1 MNLWQQNYDPAGNIW
16 LSSLIASLP
25 ILFFF
30 FALIKLK
37 LKGYVAASWTVVIAL
52 AVALLFYKM
61 PVDHALASVVYGF
74 FYGLWPI
81 AWIIIAAVFV
91 YKISVKTGQF
101 DIIRSSILSI
111 TPDQRLQM
119 LIVGFCFGAFLEGA
133 AGFGAPVAITAA
145 LLVGLGF
152 NPLYAAGLCLIV
164 NTAPVAFGAMG
175 IPILVAGQVT
185 GLDSFEI
192 GQMVG
197 RQLPFLIIIVL
208 FWIMAIMDG
217 WRGVKETWP
226 AVMVAGGSF
235 AIAQY
240 LSSNFIGPELPDI
253 ISSLVSLVCL
263 TLFLKRWQP
272 VRIFRFGDMGA
283 SQVDQ
288 TLARTR
294 YTTGQIV
301 RAWSPFLF
309 LTATV
314 TLWSV
319 PPFKALFAPGG
330 ALYDWVINVPV
341 PYLDKLVA
349 RMPPVVHEATA
360 YAAVYKFDWFSATGT
375 AILFAALLSIVWLKM
390 KPSAAIQTFGSTL
403 KELALPI
410 YSIGMVLAF
419 AFISN
424 YSGLSSTLALALAH
438 TGSAF
443 TFFSPFLGWLGVFLT
458 GSDTSSNALFAS
470 LQATAAQQIGVS
482 DVLMVAANTT
492 GGVTGKMI
500 SPQSIAIAC
509 AAVGLVGKESD
520 LFRFTVKHSLIFTCM
535 VGVITT
541 LQAYVLTWM
550 IPVIVMPKR
559 LSDEIASRVRAL
571 IEEQNLEAGMK
582 LPAERQLALQL
593 GVSRNSLR
601 EALAKLVSEGV
612 LVSRRGGGT
621 FVRWQHETW
630 SEQNIVQ
637 PLKMLMANDPDYSFD
652 ILEARHA
659 IEASTAWHAAM
670 RATAADK
677 EKIRL
682 CFDATLSEDPD
693 LASQADVRFHL
704 AIAEASHN
712 VVLLQTMRG
721 FFDVL
726 QSSVKQSRQRMYLVP
741 PVFSKLTEQHQAVM
755 DAILDGNAEG
765 ARKAMMA
772 HLSFVHTTIKR
783 FDEDQ
788 ARQAR
793 ITRLPG
799 DHNEMTR
806 ENKS

>member
-1 MNLWQQNYDPAGNIW
+1 MQVWQQVYDPIGNIW
-16 LSSLIASLP
+16 LSSLIAALP

-37 LKGYVAASWTVVIAL
+37 LKGYIAATITVGIAL
-52 AVALLFYKM
+52 LVALFFYQM
-61 PVDHALASVVYGF
+61 PADRAFASVIYGF

-175 IPILVAGQVT
+175 IPIIVAGQVT

-197 RQLPFLIIIVL
+197 RQLPFLTIIVL

-217 WRGVKETWP
+217 WRGIKETWP
-226 AVMVAGGSF
+226 AVVVAGGSF
-235 AIAQY
+235 AVAQY

-263 TLFLKRWQP
+263 TTFLRVWQP
-272 VRIFRFGDMGA
+272 KRIFRFNDVGA
-283 SQVDQ
+283 SVTDQ
-288 TLARTR
+288 TLARQN
-294 YTTGQIV
+294 YTAKQVI
-301 RAWSPFLF
+301 RAWMPFIF

-314 TLWSV
+314 TIWSI
-319 PPFKALFAPGG
+319 PPFKALFAKGG
-330 ALYDWVINVPV
+330 ALQDWVFNFSVPL
-341 PYLDKLVA
+341 LDKLVA
-349 RMPPVVHEATA
+349 KMPPVVAESMP
-360 YAAVYKFDWFSATGT
+360 YAAVYKLDWLSATGT
-375 AILFAALLSIVWLKM
+375 AIMVAAVISVIYLRM
-390 KPSAAIQTFGSTL
+390 KPQAAVATFFSTM

-424 YSGLSSTLALALAH
+424 YSGLSATLALALAH
-438 TGSAF
+438 TGDAF

-458 GSDTSSNALFAS
+458 GSDTSSNALFAA
-470 LQATAAQQIGVS
+470 LQATTAQQIGVS
-482 DVLMVAANTT
+482 DVLLVAANTT

-541 LQAYVLTWM
+541 LQAYLLTWM
-550 IPVIVMPKR
+550 IP
-559 LSDEIASRVRAL
+559 
-571 IEEQNLEAGMK
+571 
-582 LPAERQLALQL
+582 
-593 GVSRNSLR
+593 
-601 EALAKLVSEGV
+601 
-612 LVSRRGGGT
+612 
-621 FVRWQHETW
+621 
-630 SEQNIVQ
+630 
-637 PLKMLMANDPDYSFD
+637 
-652 ILEARHA
+652 
-659 IEASTAWHAAM
+659 
-670 RATAADK
+670 
-677 EKIRL
+677 
-682 CFDATLSEDPD
+682 
-693 LASQADVRFHL
+693 
-704 AIAEASHN
+704 
-712 VVLLQTMRG
+712 
-721 FFDVL
+721 
-726 QSSVKQSRQRMYLVP
+726 
-741 PVFSKLTEQHQAVM
+741 
-755 DAILDGNAEG
+755 
-765 ARKAMMA
+765 
-772 HLSFVHTTIKR
+772 
-783 FDEDQ
+783 
-788 ARQAR
+788 
-793 ITRLPG
+793 
-799 DHNEMTR
+799 
-806 ENKS
+806 

>member
-1 MNLWQQNYDPAGNIW
+1 MQVWQQVYDPIGNIW

-37 LKGYVAASWTVVIAL
+37 LKGYIAATITVGIAL
-52 AVALLFYKM
+52 LVALFFYQM
-61 PVDHALASVVYGF
+61 PADRAFASVIYGF

-175 IPILVAGQVT
+175 IPIIVAGQVT

-197 RQLPFLIIIVL
+197 RQLPFLTIIVL

-217 WRGVKETWP
+217 WRGIEETRP
-226 AVMVAGGSF
+226 EVVVVGGSF
-235 AIAQY
+235 AVAQY

-263 TLFLKRWQP
+263 TMFLRVWQP
-272 VRIFRFGDMGA
+272 KRIFRFNDVGA
-283 SQVDQ
+283 SVTDQ
-288 TLARTR
+288 TLARQN
-294 YTTGQIV
+294 YTAKQVV
-301 RAWSPFLF
+301 RAWMPFIF

-314 TLWSV
+314 TIWSI
-319 PPFKALFAPGG
+319 PPFKALFAKGG
-330 ALYDWVINVPV
+330 ALQDWVFNFSVPL
-341 PYLDKLVA
+341 LDKLVA
-349 RMPPVVHEATA
+349 KMPPVVAESMP
-360 YAAVYKFDWFSATGT
+360 YAAVYKLDWLSATGT
-375 AILFAALLSIVWLKM
+375 AIMVAAVISVIYLRM
-390 KPSAAIQTFGSTL
+390 KPQAAVATFFSTM

-424 YSGLSSTLALALAH
+424 YSGLSATLALALAH
-438 TGSAF
+438 TGDAF

-458 GSDTSSNALFAS
+458 GSDTSSNALFAA
-470 LQATAAQQIGVS
+470 LQATTAQQIGVS
-482 DVLMVAANTT
+482 DVLLVAANTT

-541 LQAYVLTWM
+541 LQAYLLTWM
-550 IPVIVMPKR
+550 IP
-559 LSDEIASRVRAL
+559 
-571 IEEQNLEAGMK
+571 
-582 LPAERQLALQL
+582 
-593 GVSRNSLR
+593 
-601 EALAKLVSEGV
+601 
-612 LVSRRGGGT
+612 
-621 FVRWQHETW
+621 
-630 SEQNIVQ
+630 
-637 PLKMLMANDPDYSFD
+637 
-652 ILEARHA
+652 
-659 IEASTAWHAAM
+659 
-670 RATAADK
+670 
-677 EKIRL
+677 
-682 CFDATLSEDPD
+682 
-693 LASQADVRFHL
+693 
-704 AIAEASHN
+704 
-712 VVLLQTMRG
+712 
-721 FFDVL
+721 
-726 QSSVKQSRQRMYLVP
+726 
-741 PVFSKLTEQHQAVM
+741 
-755 DAILDGNAEG
+755 
-765 ARKAMMA
+765 
-772 HLSFVHTTIKR
+772 
-783 FDEDQ
+783 
-788 ARQAR
+788 
-793 ITRLPG
+793 
-799 DHNEMTR
+799 
-806 ENKS
+806 